1 MSDTI
6 TPFSDAA
13 TQPPVKSIESENR
26 ADATVDGHMAYEKK
40 TVQSYDID
48 LSDFKES
55 ICSVIKYAFGRP
67 IEEAGKVDLF
77 NTLCFVVRRYMI
89 DLQIETEKRY
99 RKSDV
104 KRMHYI
110 SMEFLTGPLLANNL
124 INLGIYDQCREMIN
138 SMNLKANGTDINFD
152 ELIEVEPDPA
162 LGNGGLGRLA
172 ACFLDSLAT
181 LNMPGFGYGINYD
194 YGLFRQ
200 SIIAGYQR
208 ERPDLWF
215 NKTSPWLLRMSGEKC
230 RIPVFGRIE
239 ESEDMAGE
247 YNPMWVE
254 WKLIVGRPHDIAVVG
269 YGRKT
274 VNRLR
279 LFSAWASEDFDM
291 HIFNEGDYFKA
302 VEEKIQFENISKI
315 LYPSDS
321 KEEGKELRLVQEY
334 FLVACSIQ
342 DIISIYL
349 KTHKNFD
356 RFHEKVAIQLNDTH
370 PAITVA
376 ELMRSLIDLN
386 SLEWDQAWDITTRT
400 LGYTNHTLMPEAL
413 EKWPASIIR
422 KVIPRH
428 LQIIYE
434 INRRF
439 LEMVEQKYPGDHER
453 AARMSIVEPF
463 DGGENIR
470 MANLAIVGSH
480 SVNGVAAI
488 HSELVKHSL
497 VPDFYDLWPEKFNN
511 KTNGITPRRWLLM
524 ANKGLSGLITDAIGE
539 SWIYDLEQL
548 KRVESFQH
556 DAVFLQ
562 AIQNVKREN
571 KKRLGDIIKQ
581 SLYIDVDPDSIF
593 DIHAKRI
600 HEYKRQLLNIMNII
614 HLFLMIR
621 HDGITPPWPRSFI
634 FAGKAAPGYFMAK
647 LIIRLIHGVAE
658 VINRDSLAQKWL
670 RVVFIPDYRVSLA
683 QTIIPAADVSEQI
696 STAGMEA
703 SGTGNMK
710 FAINGALTI
719 GTLDG
724 ANIEIAQ
731 EVGDENIYIFGNRVK
746 DIATLRATFDAEKW
760 LSDDLYLKRVVS
772 SLNSDLFCKG
782 EPGIFKPIHYAM
794 VNGGDYY
801 CHMADF
807 RSYVETQ
814 ARLSADYLKKEV
826 WAERSLLNTA
836 RTGKFSSDRTIRE
849 YAQNVWNISPQL

>member
-1 MSDTI
+1 MTINSSNLTLPDNITDSDI
-6 TPFSDAA
+6 SDK
-13 TQPPVKSIESENR
+13 T
-26 ADATVDGHMAYEKK
+26 EKIIME
-40 TVQSYDID
+40 TNSTGID

-55 ICSVIKYAFGRP
+55 LCSVVKYAFGRTVD
-67 IEEAGKVDLF
+67 EAGMVDIF

-89 DLQIETEKRY
+89 DRKIETEKRY
-99 RKSDV
+99 RDNDV
-104 KRMHYI
+104 KRMYYI

-124 INLGIYDQCREMIN
+124 INMGIYDQCRDIVNEMHF
-138 SMNLKANGTDINFD
+138 KVNGSDVNFD
-152 ELIEVEPDPA
+152 QLIEFEPDPA

-194 YGLFRQ
+194 YGLFSQ
-200 SIIAGYQR
+200 SIVGGYQR
-208 ERPDLWF
+208 EKPDMWF
-215 NKTSPWLLRMSGEKC
+215 NKTSPWLMRMSGEKC
-230 RIPVFGRIE
+230 RVPVFGRIE
-239 ESEDMAGE
+239 ESEDMQGE

-269 YGRKT
+269 YGGKT

-291 HIFNEGDYFKA
+291 QIFNEGDYFKA
-302 VEEKIQFENISKI
+302 VEDKIQFENISKI

-321 KEEGKELRLVQEY
+321 NEEGKELRLVQEY
-334 FLVACSIQ
+334 FLVACAVH

-349 KTHKNFD
+349 RTHDNFD
-356 RFHEKVAIQLNDTH
+356 KFHEKVAIQLNDTH

-376 ELMRSLIDLN
+376 ELMRSFIDVH

-413 EKWPASIIR
+413 EKWPAFIVG

-439 LEMVEQKYPGDHER
+439 LEMVDKRYPGDRDR
-453 AARMSIVEPF
+453 ADRMSIIESF

-470 MANLAIVGSH
+470 MAHLAIVGSH
-480 SVNGVAAI
+480 SVNGVAVI
-488 HSELVKHSL
+488 HSELVKKNL
-497 VPDFYDLWPEKFNN
+497 VPDFYELWPQKFNN
-511 KTNGITPRRWLLM
+511 KTNGVTPRRWILR
-524 ANKGLSGLITDAIGE
+524 ANKDLARIICDAIGDK
-539 SWIYDLEQL
+539 WIFDLEKL
-548 KRVESFQH
+548 RELESLQN
-556 DAVFLQ
+556 DAAFLNAVGQ
-562 AIQNVKREN
+562 VKRAN
-571 KKRLGDIIKQ
+571 KLKLGAFIKQ
-581 SLYIDVDPDSIF
+581 SLHIDVDPDSIF

-614 HLFLMIR
+614 HIFFMIR
-621 HDGITPPWPRSFI
+621 HDGITPQCPRTFI

-658 VINRDSLAQKWL
+658 IINGDSLVKRWL
-670 RVVFIPDYRVSLA
+670 KVVFIPDYKVSLA
-683 QTIIPAADVSEQI
+683 EKIIPAADVSEQI

-710 FAINGALTI
+710 FAMNGALTI

-724 ANIEIAQ
+724 ANIEIAE
-731 EVGDENIYIFGNRVK
+731 EVGEDNIYIFGHRVE
-746 DIATLRATFDAEKW
+746 DIADLRSSFNPQTW
-760 LSDDLYLKRVVS
+760 LSNDHYLKRVVS
-772 SLNSDLFCKG
+772 SFDSDLFCPR
-782 EPGIFKPIHYAM
+782 EPGIFKHIYNGIL
-794 VNGGDYY
+794 NGGDYY

-807 RSYVETQ
+807 KSYVLTQ
-814 ARLSADYLKKEV
+814 QRLANDYLQRDK
-826 WAERSLLNTA
+826 WAQKSLLNTA
-836 RTGKFSSDRTIRE
+836 RTGKFSSDRTIKE
-849 YAQNVWNISPQL
+849 YSENIWHISAQL

>member
-1 MSDTI
+1 MA
-6 TPFSDAA
+6 DAD
-13 TQPPVKSIESENR
+13 ISENMTE
-26 ADATVDGHMAYEKK
+26 ADLHGDRSE
-40 TVQSYDID
+40 ID
-48 LSDFKES
+48 LSDFEES
-55 ICSVIKYAFGRP
+55 IRSTVRYAFGRP
-67 IEEAGKVDLF
+67 VEAAGKVDLF
-77 NTLCFVVRRYMI
+77 NTLCFIVRRYMI
-89 DLQIETEKRY
+89 DLQIETERRY
-99 RKSDV
+99 LNNDV

-124 INLGIYDQCREMIN
+124 INLGIYDQCRKIIN
-138 SMNLKANGTDINFD
+138 RMNLKVNGVVVDFD
-152 ELIEVEPDPA
+152 QLIEVEPDPA

-200 SIIAGYQR
+200 SIVSGYQR
-208 ERPDLWF
+208 EQPDLWF

-230 RIPVFGRIE
+230 RVPVFGRIE
-239 ESEDMAGE
+239 ESEDMHGE

-254 WKLIVGRPHDIAVVG
+254 WKLIVGRPHDIAIVG

-302 VEEKIQFENISKI
+302 VEEKIKFENISKI

-334 FLVACSIQ
+334 FLVACSVH

-349 KTHKNFD
+349 KTSKTFD

-376 ELMRSLIDLN
+376 ELMRSLIDLH

-413 EKWPASIIR
+413 EKWPASIVR

-439 LEMVEQKYPGDHER
+439 LEMVEQRYPGEHDR
-453 AARMSIVEPF
+453 AARMSIVEQF
-463 DGGENIR
+463 HGGENIR
-470 MANLAIVGSH
+470 MAHLAIVGSH

-488 HSELVKHSL
+488 HSELVKKNL

-511 KTNGITPRRWLLM
+511 KTNGITPRRWLLR
-524 ANKGLSGLITDAIGE
+524 ANQNLARVICDAIGE
-539 SWIYDLEQL
+539 SWISDLKEL
-548 KRVESFQH
+548 KKLETFQH
-556 DAVFLQ
+556 DRAFLQ
-562 AIQNVKREN
+562 AIEQVKRKN
-571 KKRLGDIIKQ
+571 KARLGDVIRQGRSSDI
-581 SLYIDVDPDSIF
+581 DPDSIF

-600 HEYKRQLLNIMNII
+600 HEYKRQLLNVMNII
-614 HLFLMIR
+614 HLFFMIR
-621 HDGITPPWPRSFI
+621 HDGIAPPWPKTFI

-658 VINRDSLAQKWL
+658 VINKDTLARKWL
-670 RVVFIPDYRVSLA
+670 KVIFIPDYRVSLA
-683 QTIIPAADVSEQI
+683 EQIIPAADISEQI

-710 FAINGALTI
+710 FAMNGALTI

-731 EVGDENIYIFGNRVK
+731 EVGEENIYIFGHRVE
-746 DIATLRATFDAEKW
+746 DIAGLRSSFDAGAL

-772 SLNSDLFCKG
+772 SFNSDLFCAG

-814 ARLSADYLKKEV
+814 KRVSADYLDRER
-826 WAERSLLNTA
+826 WAVRSLLNTA

-849 YAQNVWNISPQL
+849 YADDVWHIYQQI